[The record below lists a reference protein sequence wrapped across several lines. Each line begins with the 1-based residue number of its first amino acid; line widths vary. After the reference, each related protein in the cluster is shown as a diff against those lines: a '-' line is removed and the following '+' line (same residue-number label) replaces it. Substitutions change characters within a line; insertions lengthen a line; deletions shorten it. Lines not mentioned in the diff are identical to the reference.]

1 MQKARVLALVASL
14 SATVLVASA
23 LAQQSSSLPSAPAAP
38 SNFYYVPQATTY
50 AADAGVGTYHTIVA
64 HPGANDNPA
73 ARKLA
78 MEEASLAQNADGLS
92 KQLAAADSD
101 SKRDDLKSKLS
112 DVLGKQFDA
121 RQQRHKLE
129 IDGLEAKVK
138 KLKELVTKRQ
148 ESRGEIISRRLEQV
162 VRDGQGLGW

>member
-1 MQKARVLALVASL
+1 MQKARVLTLVASL

-23 LAQQSSSLPSAPAAP
+23 LAQQPSNVPPAGGAG
-38 SNFYYVPQATTY
+38 NFYYVPQATTY
-50 AADAGVGTYHTIVA
+50 VNDAGGGTYHTIVA
-64 HPGANDNPA
+64 HPGSNDNPA

-92 KQLAAADSD
+92 KQLAAADND
-101 SKRDDLKSKLS
+101 SKRDELKSKLS

-129 IDGLEAKVK
+129 IDSLEAKVK
-138 KLKELVTKRQ
+138 KLKELVAKRQ